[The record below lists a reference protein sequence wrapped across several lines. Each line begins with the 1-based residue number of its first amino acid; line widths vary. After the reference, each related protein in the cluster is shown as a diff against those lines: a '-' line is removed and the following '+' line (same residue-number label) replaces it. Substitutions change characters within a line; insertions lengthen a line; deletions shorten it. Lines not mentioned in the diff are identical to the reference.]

1 MAEITMRRLLTA
13 GAHFGHQTR
22 YWAPKM
28 APYIFGARNKI
39 HIINLE
45 KTLPMLR
52 EAMDYLGSVA
62 AQGGKI
68 LFVGTKRQ
76 AGKPLREHA
85 ILCGSPY
92 VDHRWLGGMLTNY
105 KTVKNSITRLKDLE
119 QQFESGATVRLSKKE
134 ALNLERERIKL
145 DKTLSGIKDMNGLP
159 DALFVIDVEQEYIA
173 VAEANKLGIP
183 VVAVVDTNCSPNGID
198 YIIPGND
205 DSARSILL
213 YLEAAVDSITEARNS
228 VQPVMVDGDDEY
240 VEINESG
247 EVIGKS
253 AIKKSRAKSA
263 SVGQAVAGK
272 VAEKKVETGKVETGT
287 GEADKGE
294 EKKVDTKPAQGKT
307 EDEKT
312 VAEKVTKKKLSVK
325 KTGDEKTAEK
335 KPVAKKVTK
344 KKLTVKKLT
353 VKKTGDEKPAEKKPA
368 EKKPAEK
375 KPAEKKPVVRKT
387 AKKKVTMEK
396 TAQKKL
402 AAKKTVAKKT
412 TAKKTTAKKTVAKK
426 TTAKKTTAKKTA
438 KKKTAKK
445 KTSAATSTSE

>member
-1 MAEITMRRLLTA
+1 MAEITMRRLLKA

-28 APYIFGARNKI
+28 APYIFGDRNKI

-52 EAMDYLGSVA
+52 QAMNYLGGVA

-119 QQFESGATVRLSKKE
+119 QQLESGATARLSKKE
-134 ALNLERERIKL
+134 TLTLERERVKL

-183 VVAVVDTNCSPNGID
+183 VVAVVDTNCSPDGID
-198 YIIPGND
+198 YVIPGND
-205 DSARSILL
+205 DSARAIML
-213 YLEAAVDSITEARNS
+213 YLEAAVDSIAEARAS
-228 VQPVMVDGDDEY
+228 AAVMPAAGGDDEY
-240 VEINESG
+240 VEVDDSG

-253 AIKKSRAKSA
+253 VIKKTRAKSA
-263 SVGQAVAGK
+263 KAGMAEAAKAETATVAK
-272 VAEKKVETGKVETGT
+272 
-287 GEADKGE
+287 ADKAATT
-294 EKKVDTKPAQGKT
+294 DKT
-307 EDEKT
+307 EI
-312 VAEKVTKKKLSVK
+312 AE
-325 KTGDEKTAEK
+325 A
-335 KPVAKKVTK
+335 AKAADAPT
-344 KKLTVKKLT
+344 
-353 VKKTGDEKPAEKKPA
+353 PATEEPEAAQPA
-368 EKKPAEK
+368 
-375 KPAEKKPVVRKT
+375 T
-387 AKKKVTMEK
+387 AKK
-396 TAQKKL
+396 A
-402 AAKKTVAKKT
+402 
-412 TAKKTTAKKTVAKK
+412 TAKKA
-426 TTAKKTTAKKTA
+426 TA

-445 KTSAATSTSE
+445 KKVVEKAARKKVTRKKTAAKTATKKKAVRKTAASET